1 MGLAVEG
8 EMGPSLLCLQF
19 PALPDPFTGGF
30 SRGRDYTSS
39 IYVLIQRRIITLT
52 YERERE
58 KKRKVVG

>member
-39 IYVLIQRRIITLT
+39 IYVLIQRRIIT
-52 YERERE
+52 YERE
-58 KKRKVVG
+58 KKKEVVG